1 MTRARLQRSLRTVWV
16 ISAALVV
23 IACIAR
29 FVPDSRYAAAIYDI
43 IKDMSLLIFT
53 VFATYL
59 ANTLQKRENFVEALR
74 EEWHDIITTKSALIR
89 YCEHPSPTELDYIAT
104 FCRLSETIDNM
115 RIVYKNVGETDELIG
130 LYPYA
135 PLHNMRRAL
144 QSIDPRKTG
153 PVDLS
158 ERKKTRDLILES
170 FYALRES
177 FLEELDL
184 EAPTTPIL
192 MHLSRRSKKSGAEPW
207 ALGIQKRESREQA
220 KMDPYSAEMQDVIA
234 RIQAIEDREK
244 ASERR

>member
-1 MTRARLQRSLRTVWV
+1 MTRKKLQRNLTTVWV
-16 ISAALVV
+16 ISAALVA
-23 IACIAR
+23 IACFAR
-29 FVPDSRYAAAIYDI
+29 FQSDPNWLAVYDI

-74 EEWHDIITTKSALIR
+74 EEWHDIITTKSALVG
-89 YCEHPSPTELDYIAT
+89 YCEHPEPKELDYVTT

-115 RIVYKNVGETDELIG
+115 RIVYKNVGETENLIG

-144 QSIDPRKTG
+144 QSIDPRKAG
-153 PVDLS
+153 PVGLT
-158 ERKKTRDLILES
+158 ERKNVRDLILES

-192 MHLSRRSKKSGAEPW
+192 THMSRRLKKSGAESW
-207 ALGIQKRESREQA
+207 ALGQQKREGRDQA
-220 KMDPYSAEMQDVIA
+220 KLEPISAEMQSVVA
-234 RIQAIEDREK
+234 RIQAIEEREK
-244 ASERR
+244 ERERR